1 MIEINK
7 LTKQFGNV
15 KAVDCLSITFNQG
28 INGLVGENG
37 AGKSTLLRLIA
48 DVYDE
53 DSGFIKIDGKDH
65 TDLKAK
71 ELVFFL
77 PDDPFAPKNYTISQV
92 FDLYASLFKLDKE
105 KFEDIMSRLSLP
117 LDRRVSTFSKG
128 MKRQFFIAIALSSQA
143 KYVMLDEA
151 FDGLD
156 PLVLDTIKQEIIQ
169 DADEKTYIVSSHNI
183 NSLQRLCDN
192 FVILSKGKAANN
204 ANIEDIGVKY
214 CKYQILAKS
223 EISEKDLKKLG
234 VDVVSFKKLGS
245 VCNVVTTE
253 EIDEEILNKRFD
265 IILFEK
271 VSIDP
276 DELIT
281 LEMLNARKEN
291 N

>member
-105 KFEDIMSRLSLP
+105 KFANIMSRLSLP

-245 VCNVVTTE
+245 VCNVVATE
-253 EIDEEILNKRFD
+253 EIDEEILTKRFD

>member
-105 KFEDIMSRLSLP
+105 KFANIMSRLSLP

-204 ANIEDIGVKY
+204 ANIEDIGIKY

>member
-1 MIEINK
+1 MIEISN

-48 DVYDE
+48 DVYEKDQG
-53 DSGFIKIDGKDH
+53 SIKIDGMDN
-65 TDLKAK
+65 TDIKAK

-77 PDDPFAPKNYTISQV
+77 PDDPYAPNNYTIKQT
-92 FDLYASLFKLDKE
+92 FDFYACLFKLNKE
-105 KFEDIMSRLSLP
+105 RFESMMEKLSLP

-128 MKRQFFIAIALSSQA
+128 MKRQFFIALALSSEA
-143 KYVMLDEA
+143 KYVFLDEA

-169 DADEKTYIVSSHNI
+169 DADEKTYVVSSHNI
-183 NSLQRLCDN
+183 STLERLCDN
-192 FVILSKGKAANN
+192 FIILSKGKAASN
-204 ANIEDIGVKY
+204 ANLQDIGVKY
-214 CKYQILAKS
+214 MKYQLLTKP
-223 EISEKDLKKLG
+223 EITEKDLRKMG
-234 VDVVSFKKLGS
+234 VDVVLFKKLGS
-245 VCNVVTTE
+245 VCNVVTIDD
-253 EIDEEILNKRFD
+253 IDEDILKKRFD

-271 VSIDP
+271 VAINP
-276 DELIT
+276 DELIA

-291 N
+291 D

>member
-1 MIEINK
+1 
-7 LTKQFGNV
+7 
-15 KAVDCLSITFNQG
+15 
-28 INGLVGENG
+28 
-37 AGKSTLLRLIA
+37 
-48 DVYDE
+48 
-53 DSGFIKIDGKDH
+53 
-65 TDLKAK
+65 
-71 ELVFFL
+71 
-77 PDDPFAPKNYTISQV
+77 
-92 FDLYASLFKLDKE
+92 
-105 KFEDIMSRLSLP
+105 MSRLSLP

-204 ANIEDIGVKY
+204 ANIEDIGIKY

-234 VDVVSFKKLGS
+234 VDVVSFK
-245 VCNVVTTE
+245 
-253 EIDEEILNKRFD
+253 
-265 IILFEK
+265 
-271 VSIDP
+271 
-276 DELIT
+276 
-281 LEMLNARKEN
+281 
-291 N
+291 